1 MVKLFDEAGVKML
14 TGSDYGG
21 GWLVPGYSLH
31 QEFDELSQAGLSPL
45 KILQMATKNGA
56 EFLGKQATMGSVTIG
71 KNADLVMLNANPVEN
86 EKNLHQISGVV
97 RGGTYYSKASLDS
110 ILGNLSKQYRQ

>member
-1 MVKLFDEAGVKML
+1 MPPEKVKLWVSVAREFNNKFPAATKANFAAAYATQLHMVKLFDEAGAKLL

-31 QEFDELSQAGLSPL
+31 QEFKELNKAGLSPL

-56 EFLGKQATMGSVTIG
+56 EFLGRQATM
-71 KNADLVMLNANPVEN
+71 
-86 EKNLHQISGVV
+86 
-97 RGGTYYSKASLDS
+97 
-110 ILGNLSKQYRQ
+110 

>member
-1 MVKLFDEAGVKML
+1 
-14 TGSDYGG
+14 
-21 GWLVPGYSLH
+21 
-31 QEFDELSQAGLSPL
+31 
-45 KILQMATKNGA
+45 MATKNGA

-97 RGGTYYSKASLDS
+97 RSGTYYSKASLDS
-110 ILGNLSKQYRQ
+110 ILGNLSNQFKQ